1 MLNKIELYVIAALSA
16 LILFA
21 AIGEEQE
28 IRGIIANIAGF
39 TLGVC
44 VFKLFFHHAWDSVSS
59 SLNKV

>member
-44 VFKLFFHHAWDSVSS
+44 VFKLFFHHA
-59 SLNKV
+59 